1 MSNNYK
7 KILVGVLLTATLIG
21 PNTMF
26 AASFK
31 DVGES
36 HWAYST
42 VEWGVGEKIVSGYE
56 DGTFKPQK
64 EVTQEEFLSMLI
76 RTYEGTKV
84 ASAGERWSDPYYKI
98 AKANNYPTGSNRN
111 AKITRQAVA
120 EIIAGTQ
127 GKNFSGD
134 NAIKFLLLN
143 GLAGGK
149 TSNTVA
155 GFEGDDTLTRAEA
168 VTFIKKVIDNSSTHD
183 LQVRP
188 TAPSST
194 VELGEEE
201 VPKGTI
207 DVIDGYDKLL
217 ETYAKLMEPAVKKY
231 GFTTGYN
238 APQEAAFIRDSNGS
252 IIMSYSDSSA
262 SGGTQVVSMSG
273 MADVA
278 TDTISQP
285 RLNAVLAAMGAVG
298 LPNGADVKAAI
309 VKALTEDSTTIKS
322 GGLTLEVLA
331 VSYGRVVIYVD

>member
-1 MSNNYK
+1 MSNNNK
-7 KILVGVLLTATLIG
+7 KILVGVLLTATLLE
-21 PNTMF
+21 PTTMF
-26 AASFK
+26 AAAFK
-31 DVGES
+31 DVTES

-56 DGTFKPQK
+56 DGTFKPQS
-64 EVTQEEFLSMLI
+64 EVTQEEFISMLI
-76 RTYEGTKV
+76 RTYEGTQKA
-84 ASAGERWSDPYYKI
+84 ASGERWSDPYYKI
-98 AKANNYPTGSNRN
+98 AKANNYPTGANRN

-134 NAIKFLLLN
+134 NAIKFLLVN

-168 VTFIKKVIDNSSTHD
+168 VTFIKKVIDNSSTSN

-188 TAPSST
+188 TTPSST
-194 VELGEEE
+194 VELGETE
-201 VPKGTI
+201 VPLGGI
-207 DVIDGYDKLL
+207 EVVDGYDKML
-217 ETYAKLMEPAVKKY
+217 ETYAKLMDPAVKSL

-238 APQEAAFIRDSNGS
+238 TPQGKAFIQDKNGNV
-252 IIMSYSDSSA
+252 IMSYSDSSA
-262 SGGTQVVSMSG
+262 NGGTQVVSMTGLLDSKINIIP
-273 MADVA
+273 D
-278 TDTISQP
+278 

-309 VKALTEDSTTIKS
+309 TTGLMEESITIKS

>member
-1 MSNNYK
+1 MNNNYK
-7 KILVGVLLTATLIG
+7 KILVGVSLTATLLG
-21 PNTMF
+21 PTTMS

-31 DVGES
+31 DVVES

-42 VEWGVGEKIVSGYE
+42 VEWGVGEKIISGYA
-56 DGTFKPQK
+56 DGSFKPQYA
-64 EVTQEEFLSMLI
+64 VTQEEFISMLI
-76 RTYEGTKV
+76 RTYEGTQT
-84 ASAGERWSDPYYKI
+84 AAAGERWSDPYYKI
-98 AKANNYPTGSNRN
+98 AKANNYPTGTNRN

-127 GKNFSGD
+127 GRNFSGD
-134 NAIKFLLLN
+134 NAIKFLLVN

-149 TSNTVA
+149 TANTVA
-155 GFEGDDTLTRAEA
+155 GFAGDDTLTRAEA
-168 VTFIKKVIDNSSTHD
+168 VTFIKKVLDNSSTHD

-188 TAPSST
+188 STPSDT
-194 VELGEEE
+194 VELGETE

-207 DVIDGYDKLL
+207 DVVDGYDKML
-217 ETYAKLMEPAVKKY
+217 ETYAKLMEPVVKPL

-238 APQEAAFIRDSNGS
+238 APLNKAFICDGNGN
-252 IIMSYSDSSA
+252 IIMNYSDSSA
-262 SGGTQVVSMSG
+262 NGGTQVVSMSG
-273 MADVA
+273 MADTA